1 MEQKQ
6 FKAESKRLLEMM
18 INSIYTHKEIFL
30 RELISNASDAIDK
43 LYFKSLTDTSVAM
56 NKDDFE
62 IVIEAD
68 KENRRLIIR
77 DNGIGMTKEEL
88 ENNLGTIAQS
98 GSLAF
103 KTNNEL
109 GDESQII
116 GQFGVGFYSAFMV
129 ASEVTV
135 RTKAFGSD
143 TAYEWKSQGVEGYTI
158 DECDKETV
166 GSEIILSLKEDTEDD
181 KYSKYLDDIQ
191 IQSLV
196 KKYSDYIRFP
206 VKTMVEHTHYD
217 EEGNPSEVHR
227 ELKTINSMLPL
238 WKKNKSELTDEDYT
252 TFYTDKFGDFY
263 PPAAHIH
270 THNEGVATYD
280 ALMFIPSRTP
290 FDYYSKDFEK
300 GLQLY
305 SSGVM
310 IMERCSD
317 LVPDYFSFVRGLVD
331 SEDLSLNISREML
344 QHDKQL
350 KLIAK
355 TLEKSIKNELSK
367 MMKNEREKYEEFYSN
382 FGLQFKFGIY
392 QSFGANRDIL
402 KDLLLF
408 ASSFSDKKTSLD
420 EYVSRMK
427 DDQEFIFYACGDSV
441 KRIEGLPQTEL
452 VKEKGYEILYFTDEV
467 DEFAIK
473 VLIDY
478 NGKKFKSVSDN
489 DLDLGTTEEKEEVK
503 KQTEDNKDMFE
514 FMKEA
519 LGDRVAE
526 VKLSSRLKNAPVCI
540 SSNGPLT
547 LEMEKVLNAMP
558 QNADKQVKAQKALEL
573 NASHPV
579 FAKLKTLFETDKDM
593 LTKYTKLLYSQAL
606 LIEGMSI
613 EDPVELS
620 NMICDLMV

>member
-30 RELISNASDAIDK
+30 REIISNASDAIDK
-43 LYFKSLTDTSVAM
+43 LYFKSLTDTSIGM

-68 KENRRLIIR
+68 KENRNLIIR
-77 DNGIGMTKEEL
+77 DNGIGMTKDEL

-109 GDESQII
+109 SDDSQII

-129 ASEVTV
+129 AKEVTV
-135 RTKAFGSD
+135 RTKAYGSEQ
-143 TAYEWKSQGVEGYTI
+143 AYEWKSEGVEGYTI
-158 DECDKETV
+158 DECDKDSV
-166 GSEIILSLKEDTEDD
+166 GTEIILSLKEDTDDD
-181 KYSKYLDDIQ
+181 KYTKYLDQYQ

-206 VKTMVEHTHYD
+206 IKTEIEHTHYD
-217 EEGNPSEVHR
+217 EEGNPGEVHR
-227 ELKTINSMLPL
+227 ELKVINSMLPL
-238 WKKNKSELTDEDYT
+238 WKKNKAELTDEDYT

-270 THNEGVATYD
+270 THTEGNATFD
-280 ALMFIPSRTP
+280 ALLFIPSKTP

-310 IMERCSD
+310 IMERCAD
-317 LVPDYFSFVRGLVD
+317 LIPDYFSFVRGLVD
-331 SEDLSLNISREML
+331 SEDLSLNISRELL
-344 QHDKQL
+344 QHDRQL
-350 KLIAK
+350 KIIAK
-355 TLEKSIKNELSK
+355 TLEKSIKSELVK

-392 QSFGANRDIL
+392 QSYGANRDML
-402 KDLLLF
+402 KDLLMF
-408 ASSFSDKKTSLD
+408 SSSFSDKKTTLD

-441 KRIEGLPQTEL
+441 KRIESLPQTEL
-452 VKEKGYEILYFTDEV
+452 VKDKGYEILYFTDEV

-489 DLDLGTTEEKEEVK
+489 DLNLETTEEKEESK
-503 KQTEDNKDMFE
+503 KQAEESQDMFT

-519 LGDRVAE
+519 LGDKVNE
-526 VKLSSRLKNAPVCI
+526 VKLSSRLKNAPVCL
-540 SSNGPLT
+540 SSSGALS
-547 LEMEKVLNAMP
+547 LDMEKVLNAMP
-558 QNADKQVKAQKALEL
+558 QNSDKQVKAQKALEL
-573 NASHPV
+573 NGSHPV
-579 FAKLKTLFETDKDM
+579 FAKLKTLFESDKDM

-606 LIEGMSI
+606 LIEGISI

>member
-43 LYFKSLTDTSVAM
+43 LYFKSLTDASVGM
-56 NKDDFE
+56 NKDEFE
-62 IVIEAD
+62 ILIEAD
-68 KENRRLIIR
+68 KENRKLIIR
-77 DNGIGMTKEEL
+77 DNGIGMTKDEL

-129 ASEVTV
+129 AKEVTV
-135 RTKAFGSD
+135 RTKAYGSEQ
-143 TAYEWKSQGVEGYTI
+143 AYEWKSQGVDGYTI
-158 DECDKETV
+158 DECDKTTV
-166 GSEIILSLKEDTEDD
+166 GSEIILSLKEDTDDD
-181 KYSKYLDDIQ
+181 KYSKYLDEFQ

-206 VKTMVEHTHYD
+206 VKTEVEHTHYD
-217 EEGNPSEVHR
+217 DEGNPTETHKV
-227 ELKTINSMLPL
+227 LKTINSMLPL
-238 WKKNKSELTDEDYT
+238 WKKNKSELTDEDYV

-280 ALMFIPSRTP
+280 ALMFIPSKTP

-317 LVPDYFSFVRGLVD
+317 LIPDYFSFVRGLVD

-355 TLEKSIKNELSK
+355 TLEKTIKNELTK
-367 MMKNEREKYEEFYSN
+367 MMKNDREKYEEFYSN

-392 QSFGANRDIL
+392 QSYGANRDIL
-402 KDLLLF
+402 KDLLMF
-408 ASSFSDKKTSLD
+408 NSSFSDKKTTLD

-427 DDQEFIFYACGDSV
+427 EDQEFIFYACGESV
-441 KRIEGLPQTEL
+441 KRIESLPQTEL
-452 VKEKGYEILYFTDEV
+452 VKDKGYEILYFTDEV

-489 DLDLGTTEEKEEVK
+489 DLDLGTTEEKEETK
-503 KQTEDNKDMFE
+503 KQAEDSKDMFE

-519 LGDRVAE
+519 LGDKVTE

-540 SSNGPLT
+540 SSTGPLS
-547 LEMEKVLNAMP
+547 LDMEKVLNAMP

-573 NASHPV
+573 NAAHPI
-579 FAKLKTLFETDKDM
+579 FEKLKSLFESDKDM

>member
-135 RTKAFGSD
+135 RTKAYGSD
-143 TAYEWKSQGVEGYTI
+143 TAYEWKSQGVDGYTI
-158 DECDKETV
+158 DECDKDSV
-166 GSEIILSLKEDTEDD
+166 GSEIILSLKEDTDDD

-217 EEGNPSEVHR
+217 EEGNPSEVHK

-367 MMKNEREKYEEFYSN
+367 MMKNDREKYEEFYSN

-408 ASSFSDKKTSLD
+408 ASSFSDKKTSLE

-427 DDQEFIFYACGDSV
+427 EDQEFIFYACGDSV
-441 KRIEGLPQTEL
+441 KRIESLPQTEL

-579 FAKLKTLFETDKDM
+579 FAKLQTLFETDKDM

>member
-6 FKAESKRLLEMM
+6 FKSESKRLLEMM

-30 RELISNASDAIDK
+30 REIISNASDAIDK
-43 LYFKSLTDTSVAM
+43 LYFKSLTDTSVGM
-56 NKDDFE
+56 NKEDFE
-62 IVIEAD
+62 ILIVAD

-77 DNGIGMTKEEL
+77 DNGIGMTKDEL

-103 KTNNEL
+103 KTSNEL
-109 GDESQII
+109 GDDSQII

-129 ASEVTV
+129 AKEVTV
-135 RTKAFGSD
+135 RTKAYGSEQ
-143 TAYEWKSQGVEGYTI
+143 AYDWNSQVVERYQI
-158 DECDKETV
+158 DECDNESV
-166 GSEIILSLKEDTEDD
+166 GTEIILSLKEDTDD
-181 KYSKYLDDIQ
+181 EKYTKYLDQYQ

-206 VKTMVEHTHYD
+206 IKTEVEHTHYD
-217 EEGNPSEVHR
+217 EEGNPGEVHK
-227 ELKTINSMLPL
+227 EIKVINSMLPL

-270 THNEGVATYD
+270 THTEGSATFD
-280 ALMFIPSRTP
+280 ALLFIPSKTP

-310 IMERCSD
+310 IMERCAD
-317 LVPDYFSFVRGLVD
+317 LIPDYFSFVRGLVD
-331 SEDLSLNISREML
+331 SEDLSLNISRELL
-344 QHDKQL
+344 QHDRQL
-350 KLIAK
+350 KIIAK
-355 TLEKSIKNELSK
+355 TLEKSIKSELVK
-367 MMKNEREKYEEFYSN
+367 MMKNDREKYEEFYSN

-392 QSFGANRDIL
+392 QSYGANRDIL
-402 KDLLLF
+402 KDLLMF
-408 ASSFSDKKTSLD
+408 NSSFSDKKTTLD

-427 DDQEFIFYACGDSV
+427 EDQEYIFYACGDSV
-441 KRIEGLPQTEL
+441 KRIESLPQTEL
-452 VKEKGYEILYFTDEV
+452 VKDKGYEILYFTDEV

-489 DLDLGTTEEKEEVK
+489 DLNLETTEEKEESK
-503 KQTEDNKDMFE
+503 KQAEESQDMFT
-514 FMKEA
+514 FMKET
-519 LGDRVAE
+519 LGDKVNE
-526 VKLSSRLKNAPVCI
+526 VKLSSRLKNAPVCL
-540 SSNGPLT
+540 SSSGALS
-547 LEMEKVLNAMP
+547 LDMEKVLNAMP
-558 QNADKQVKAQKALEL
+558 QNSDKQVKAQKALEL
-573 NASHPV
+573 NGSHPI
-579 FAKLKTLFETDKDM
+579 FAKLKALYESDKDM
-593 LTKYTKLLYSQAL
+593 LAKYTKLLYSQAL
-606 LIEGMSI
+606 LIEGISI

>member
-135 RTKAFGSD
+135 RTKAYGSD
-143 TAYEWKSQGVEGYTI
+143 TAYEWKSQGVDGYTI
-158 DECDKETV
+158 DECDKDSV
-166 GSEIILSLKEDTEDD
+166 GSEIILSLKEDTDDD

-217 EEGNPSEVHR
+217 EEGNPSEVHK

-367 MMKNEREKYEEFYSN
+367 MMKNDREKYEEFYSN

-408 ASSFSDKKTSLD
+408 ASSFSDKKTSLE

-427 DDQEFIFYACGDSV
+427 EDQEFIFYACGDSV
-441 KRIEGLPQTEL
+441 KRIESLPQTEL